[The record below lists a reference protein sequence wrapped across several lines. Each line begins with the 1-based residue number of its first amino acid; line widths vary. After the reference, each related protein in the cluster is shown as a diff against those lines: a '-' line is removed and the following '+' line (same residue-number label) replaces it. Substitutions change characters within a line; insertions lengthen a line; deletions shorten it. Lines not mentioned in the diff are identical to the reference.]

1 MAESRDALL
10 DVWKVYDA
18 HQDRVHQE
26 VLAAALSHPEF
37 GRVAQRAPVA
47 QLAHRISSFRELLG
61 RGVLEGDFGPWL
73 RHVRE
78 QGSACARLGVTLAAW
93 RDLARVPQRALA
105 PDLVRAYGASPEQ
118 LARAMLAMGELIESA
133 LTAVGEEHAA
143 TIERE
148 QSRLFVEAVKDYA
161 IFMLDPQG
169 RVTTWNAG
177 ARALKGYEAHEIV
190 GTHLSVFYPAE
201 VRATGKP
208 QQVLDAAAAQ
218 GRVED
223 EGWRIRKDGS
233 RFWANA
239 VITALRDGGG
249 QLVGFAKV
257 TRDLTER
264 NVAEEALRRNEES
277 LATTLRSIGDGV
289 ICTDVA
295 GNVVRMNPVAEQLT
309 GWSAAEADGRPF
321 AEVFHI
327 VHEETRQPA
336 VNPIERVLR
345 EGIVV
350 GLANHTS
357 LIAKDGTERSIADS
371 AAPIRNGAGE
381 LTGVVLVFRDTA
393 EEREAERRLREANA
407 FVDSILENLPNMV
420 FVKEAGEL
428 RFKRFNRAGEELLGT
443 PREQLIGKND
453 FDFFPKSQAEFFQ
466 AKDRE
471 VLQGKAV
478 VDIPEEPIETPRGQR
493 WLHTKKVP
501 LLDEEGRPTHLLGIS
516 EDITDRKE
524 MADGLRRAHD
534 ELERRVAKRT
544 ADLLKANE
552 ELQREVRERKDTE
565 AALRKSEEQLRQSQK
580 MEATGRLAGGIA
592 HDFNNL
598 LSVILSYSAMLISDL
613 PPDSQVRA
621 DVEEIRRAGERAA
634 KLTRQLLAF
643 SRQQVLAPAIVDL
656 NEIITGM
663 DKMLGRI
670 IGEDVELRIVP
681 AARLGKTRVDPGQI
695 EQVIMNLVVNARE
708 AMPRGG
714 TVSIETADVDLGSD
728 YAAEHPG
735 VTAGPHVVLAVTDTG
750 TGMDNATQARI
761 FEPFFTT
768 KETGTGL
775 GLSTTFGIV
784 KQSGGHLWVYSEPGR
799 GSTFK
804 VYLPRS
810 TGDGVA
816 AKAAGPAPVDRGSET
831 ILLVEDEEQVRAIT
845 RSILTRNGY
854 QVLEAKGPA
863 DALTLCERFAGTIH
877 LLLTDLVMPKMSGRE
892 LAEKLSPKRRGM
904 RVLFMSGY
912 THDTVV
918 HHGVLEASIAF
929 LQKPLTPESLT
940 RKVREVLDGP
950 PPPSP

>member
-1 MAESRDALL
+1 MVESRDALL

-47 QLAHRISSFRELLG
+47 QLAHKISSFRELLG

-78 QGSACARLGVTLAAW
+78 QGSACAKLEVTLAAW

-143 TIERE
+143 SIERE
-148 QSRLFVEAVKDYA
+148 QSRLFVESVKDYA

-169 RVTTWNAG
+169 RVLTWNAG
-177 ARALKGYEAHEIV
+177 ARGLKGYEAHEII

-208 QQVLDAAAAQ
+208 NQIIEAAAAQ
-218 GRVED
+218 GRVVD
-223 EGWRIRKDGS
+223 EGWRVRKDGS

-239 VITALRDGGG
+239 VITAVRDGGG

-264 NVAEEALRRNEES
+264 TVAEEALRRNEES

-289 ICTDVA
+289 IATDAA

-309 GWSAAEADGRPF
+309 GWSGAEANGRPF
-321 AEVFHI
+321 AEVFRI
-327 VHEETRQPA
+327 VHEETRLPA

-345 EGIVV
+345 EGIAV

-357 LIAKDGTERSIADS
+357 LIAKDGTERPIADS
-371 AAPIRNGAGE
+371 AAPIRDGAGE
-381 LTGVVLVFRDTA
+381 LTGAVLVFRDTA
-393 EEREAERRLREANA
+393 VEREAERKLREANA
-407 FVDSILENLPNMV
+407 FVDSILENIPDMV

-428 RFKRFNRAGEELLGT
+428 RFKRFNRAGEKLLGT

-471 VLQGKAV
+471 VLQGKQV

-501 LLDEEGRPTHLLGIS
+501 LLDEEGRARYLLGIS
-516 EDITDRKE
+516 EDITDRKL
-524 MADGLRRAHD
+524 MADGLRLAHD

-544 ADLLKANE
+544 ADLVKANE
-552 ELQREVRERKDTE
+552 ELQREARERKGAE

-613 PPDSQVRA
+613 PRDSPVRA

-634 KLTRQLLAF
+634 MLTRQLLAF
-643 SRQQVLAPAIVDL
+643 SRQQVLAPAVVDL

-670 IGEDVELRIVP
+670 IGEDVELRIVT
-681 AARLGKTRVDPGQI
+681 AAKLGKTRVDPGQI

-728 YAAEHPG
+728 YAADHPG
-735 VTAGPHVVLAVTDTG
+735 VTAGPHVMLAVTDTG
-750 TGMDNATQARI
+750 TGMDNATQTRI

-810 TGDGVA
+810 SGDGVA

-845 RSILTRNGY
+845 RSILARNGY
-854 QVLEAKGPA
+854 QVLEAKGPV
-863 DALTLCERFAGTIH
+863 DAVTLCERFAGTIH

-892 LAEKLSPKRRGM
+892 LAEKLSPQRRGM

-950 PPPSP
+950 PPPPG